1 MSKKQT
7 EKKKIIIK
15 LKAQESYIVADSE
28 FFIRIAESLESL
40 ARLSEDKNQKIQL
53 TNNATYIRNSS
64 YANTFN
70 PQENDYED
78 WD

>member
-40 ARLSEDKNQKIQL
+40 SRLSEDKNQKIQL
-53 TNNATYIRNSS
+53 TNNANYIRNSS